1 VTSLRLYLYEDAM
14 DGDLVRGLRSRGVNV
29 VTATDVGMIRRADE
43 DHLSFATRQGRVLY
57 SFNVRDF
64 HAIHIAW
71 TSGDRPHAGIILAH
85 QRRCTT
91 GEQIRRLLRLIGT
104 LSSEAMRNREKFLGR
119 W

>member
-1 VTSLRLYLYEDAM
+1 VKSLSLYLDEDAM

-29 VTATDVGMIRRADE
+29 LTATDVGMIRQADE
-43 DHLSFATRQGRVLY
+43 EHLRFATIQDRVLD

-71 TSGDRPHAGIILAH
+71 TSSDRPHAGIILAH
-85 QRRCTT
+85 QRRYTT

-104 LSSEAMRNREKFLGR
+104 LSSEAMKNREEFLGR